1 MSSTDYEFDWDDAKA
16 TTNLRKHEVDFRDAM
31 TVLLD
36 PMAMTFHDIDQSQ
49 DEERW
54 VSVGRSSSDKLL
66 VVIHTFVATGP
77 NNALVRII
85 SPRAATRQERQQY
98 EQGTLQ

>member
-1 MSSTDYEFDWDDAKA
+1 MSSTDYEFDWDDAKTA
-16 TTNLRKHEVDFRDAM
+16 TNLRKHEVDFRDAM

-66 VVIHTFVATGP
+66 LLIHTFVATGP
-77 NNALVRII
+77 SNALVRII
-85 SPRAATRQERQQY
+85 SARAATRQERQQY